1 MYLLKK
7 IKILFIVFLALL
19 CQNLFSQI
27 NISKNYNILN
37 GLPSNAVRCIFK
49 DSRGLFW
56 IGTENG
62 MCLFD
67 GNKFTTFNTENGLAG
82 NLIWDIVE
90 DKNKNL
96 WIACYGDGV
105 SMYDGKKFTNYTVK
119 DGLVYDAVR
128 TIDVDKEN
136 RILLGSENGVSI
148 FKDDKFWNFHSTN
161 LDKKFQVI
169 QFFRKDKKQFLLS
182 RNYGIYEI
190 KFSNQITIDSI
201 TKSDQGFKYIE
212 KNQKFLY
219 STGKGLYLDAV
230 KPNFNIN
237 LSKDTRFS
245 SDIVWDFEH
254 TKDGT
259 YLAAWGVNERIG
271 GLLKWDEDT
280 IYDVSRSFDIESSK
294 VWSLYYDEKENY
306 LSVGTLDKGLFIV
319 NLSNP
324 IKYNKIKINN
334 DIIDI
339 EITGNSKWLLTSS
352 GVLKATKNDT
362 IIYGDEY
369 FKKGIND
376 YCKTRS
382 NICNS
387 SKFTKH
393 ISKYLGSDIEFIK
406 LKKYNSY
413 IFVSTNAGLFKFS
426 INGSIKEYYP
436 TTIDDF
442 SVLPNGYL
450 LIPKPYSHFYIYP
463 NISESFD
470 YRIYDKLDKN
480 TPVDINDIDYWNGK
494 TFLASRTR
502 GLFIHENNNIVSIA
516 NSTNFKEKRIT
527 DLAINKAGQIFIA
540 NKNGT
545 IFKAE
550 TNKDFKIIDTISKNN
565 ICGNTILFMECY
577 KDLLIVGTN
586 EGLNVVHNNKIQFLD
601 NSDGLQHRNFNT
613 SIIHD
618 DTLLIGTTNGLYS
631 ISLNEMV
638 NIESKRTQVLINK
651 LTINDSINY
660 EIRNNW
666 NDTVKNELVLPYN
679 HNSIKIELNTD
690 EVYKNKKVELKYKI
704 NNSGW
709 KELNDLNIYLNNL
722 QNGHY
727 QLSIAAKNKLTGT
740 ITYSS
745 LLKFE
750 ITKPFWETYW
760 FWFLNFSSIAITTLL
775 IYKRKVRRIK
785 EQEKLKTILNDRIVK
800 TRMEA
805 LQSQMNP
812 HFTFNAM
819 NSIQNY
825 IIDSNIDDAL
835 MYMAEFSKLIRQTL
849 EHSTKQYLTLNQEI
863 DYLKTYCSLENMRY
877 ANNVDISFDYEKI
890 DKSKERIPPM
900 LIQPLIENAFIHAF
914 TESDKKYT
922 LSISFSK
929 KENFIYCR
937 VTDNGKGYISKS
949 SSGNNSKAIKIIEE
963 RLRLINSKEGDFIIE
978 SNSTGTTSTI
988 KIPIITV

>member
-27 NISKNYNILN
+27 NISKHYDILN
-37 GLPSNAVRCIFK
+37 GLPSNSVRCIFK

-105 SMYDGKKFTNYTVK
+105 SMYDGQKFTNYTVE

-128 TIDVDKEN
+128 TIDVDKDN

-148 FKDDKFWNFHSTN
+148 FEDDKFWNFHSTN
-161 LDKKFQVI
+161 RNKKFQVI

-259 YLAAWGVNERIG
+259 YLAAWGVNEKIG

-280 IYDVSRSFDIESSK
+280 IFNVSRSFNIESSK
-294 VWSLYYDEKENY
+294 VWCLYYDKKENY

-324 IKYNKIKINN
+324 ILYNKIKLNN

-339 EITGNSKWLLTSS
+339 EIIDNSKWLLTTS
-352 GVLKATKNDT
+352 GIIKATKNDT
-362 IIYGDEY
+362 IFYGDEY
-369 FKKGIND
+369 FKNGIND
-376 YCKTRS
+376 YCKIRK
-382 NICNS
+382 NVCNN
-387 SKFTKH
+387 SKFNKY
-393 ISKYLGSDIEFIK
+393 ISRYLDSDVEFLK
-406 LKKYNSY
+406 LKQYNNY
-413 IFVSTNAGLFKFS
+413 VFVSTNVGLFKFS
-426 INGSIKEYYP
+426 INGCIKEYYP
-436 TTIDDF
+436 ITIDDF
-442 SVLPNGYL
+442 SVLPNGQL

-480 TPVDINDIDYWNGK
+480 TPVDINDINYRDGK

-502 GLFIHENNNIVSIA
+502 GLFILEDNNIVSLA
-516 NSTNFKEKRIT
+516 SNTNFKEKRVI
-527 DLAINKAGQIFIA
+527 DLAINEAGQIFIA
-540 NKNGT
+540 NNNGT

-550 TNKDFKIIDTISKNN
+550 TNKDFKITDTISKNN

-577 KDLLIVGTN
+577 KDLLLVGTN
-586 EGLNVVHNNKIQFLD
+586 EGLNVVKNNKIQFLD
-601 NSDGLQHRNFNT
+601 NYDGLQNRNFNT
-613 SIIHD
+613 SIIYN
-618 DTLLIGTTNGLYS
+618 DTLFIGTTNGLYS
-631 ISLNEMV
+631 ISLNELL
-638 NIESKRTQVLINK
+638 NIESKWTQVLINK

-660 EIRNNW
+660 EIRKNW
-666 NDTVKNELVLPYN
+666 NDTAKNTLILPYD
-679 HNSIKIELNTD
+679 HNNIKIELITD
-690 EVYKNKKVELKYKI
+690 EVYNNKKIELKYKI
-704 NNSGW
+704 NNSEW

-750 ITKPFWETYW
+750 ITKPFWETFW
-760 FWFLNFSSIAITTLL
+760 FWFLIFTSITITTML

-785 EQEKLKTILNDRIVK
+785 EQEKLKTILNDRIAK

-819 NSIQNY
+819 NSIQNF

-835 MYMAEFSKLIRQTL
+835 MYLAEFSKLIRQTL
-849 EHSTKQYLTLNQEI
+849 DNSTKQYITLNQEI

-877 ANNVDISFDYEKI
+877 ANNVDISFDYKKI

-937 VTDNGKGYISKS
+937 VTDNGKGFISN

-963 RLRLINSKEGDFIIE
+963 RLRLINSEEGDFIIE

-988 KIPIITV
+988 KIPIIIV